1 MLSSKDASRAATL
14 LSQRFGEIAIAA
26 AMLHSQEAAR
36 RGAFI
41 EMVNW
46 RRIAERALRRL
57 DA

>member
-1 MLSSKDASRAATL
+1 MLSSHDASRAAAV
-14 LSQRFGEIAIAA
+14 LSARLGEVAVAA
-26 AMLHSQEAAR
+26 AMLRSHEAAE
-36 RGAFI
+36 RGELI